1 MDKQNS
7 VLQANI
13 LISNLLF
20 QPQHLFQPHTYFP
33 QIDRSLT
40 KLDFDSFFDKFV
52 SYYPIKF
59 FIEFIISIILVSF
72 LFPFFILIPLSIII
86 IDRRKPLKYIW
97 RIGQN
102 TNHFKMYKFAT
113 SKFNK
118 KKGIEE
124 ITKLGKILR
133 KTSLDELPQLL
144 NVLRGEMSLI
154 GPRPFWKSL
163 EKDYPKIMKIRTLVK
178 PGISGPWQTKRRL
191 TNENEINMLDLD
203 IEYMNNFGLK
213 QDAKIFL
220 ATIKSV
226 LRFRGV

>member
-13 LISNLLF
+13 LISTLLL
-20 QPQHLFQPHTYFP
+20 QPQPLFNSTQEFP

-52 SYYPIKF
+52 AYYPIKF
-59 FIEFIISIILVSF
+59 FIEFILSLILIIVLFPLFIIIPIMILV
-72 LFPFFILIPLSIII
+72 
-86 IDRRKPLKYIW
+86 IDNRNPIRYIW

-102 TNHFKMYKFAT
+102 TYHFKMFKFAST
-113 SKFNK
+113 KLNK
-118 KKGIEE
+118 EKNIEE
-124 ITKLGKILR
+124 VTKLGKVLR
-133 KTSLDELPQLL
+133 KTSLDELPQLF

-191 TNENEINMLDLD
+191 ISENEINMLDLD
-203 IEYMNNFGLK
+203 IEYLNNFSLK
-213 QDAKIFL
+213 QDLQIFL

-226 LRFRGV
+226 LKFRGV